1 MKVVSKRFLSA
12 LLCVSFASTMSVG
25 QETPPADQ
33 APAGPQRPGMQ
44 GAQQASG
51 DPQPYDRVITK
62 DAKSKDGIFKVHQVK
77 DRHFFEIP
85 KNMLNKEF
93 LWVSQISRTTLG
105 VGNGGDP
112 LGNSV
117 VRWERVDNKVH
128 LRTINYRY
136 TAGSNERV
144 NLAVQAANND
154 TILMTFNIAAFGPE
168 DAPVIEVG
176 RLFTTDVFEISAR
189 QRLGATA
196 LDASRTYIEKITA
209 FPENINIVATHTYT
223 RAAAPGGAPGG
234 GAFGQ
239 QGMNPGSATVV
250 MHHSMVKLPDNP
262 MMPRYFDPR
271 VGYFSLQKT
280 DFGSDEHSALNRRL
294 ILRWRLEKKDPSA
307 ELSEPVK
314 PIIYYIDRAT
324 PKQWIEYTKRG
335 VEKWQKAFE
344 AAGFKNAI
352 IAKMAPSKE
361 EDPDFDASDA
371 RYSVIRWLA
380 STTENARGPNVH
392 DPRTGEIL
400 EADIEMYHNILNLLK
415 NWYFVQVSPLDARA
429 QKLPFSDELM
439 GELVEYVVAHE
450 VGHTLGF
457 QHNMKSSS
465 TYTIENVRDRNWVKK
480 MGHTPSLMDYSRY
493 NYVAQPE
500 DNIDVADL
508 IPGIGPYDVWAT
520 RWGYKPIPG
529 AKAPEEEKSI
539 LDSWAREQDSTPWFR
554 FSTAGAMG
562 SDPGDLTE
570 AVGDAD
576 AVRATTLGLKNLER
590 VSKLLLS
597 ATTTKTG
604 EPYDELS
611 EVYGRMLG
619 QWTLEMNHVTAIV
632 GGFDSQQRHIG
643 QEGVRFTPVAK
654 ARQTEAVKFLLDNA
668 FNTPNWMVDKNIL
681 RRIEPVGVLNRI
693 RNAQNS
699 VLNNLLSSSRFARIV
714 EQRVL
719 DGTSSYAPTD
729 FVSDVRRGVWK
740 ELDGGRVVVDEYRRN
755 LQRAY
760 LDIVNLKLNPP
771 AQTTQTPASPQAAL
785 AAAMN
790 ITSGDERGVY
800 RAELRALNASL
811 GAALART
818 TDKATRAHIEASRD
832 QISKILN
839 PSFAGV
845 PTSAPART
853 AFAVFEDLLKSDF
866 CWHDFSVRN

>member
-1 MKVVSKRFLSA
+1 MA
-12 LLCVSFASTMSVG
+12 VG
-25 QETPPADQ
+25 QETPPAEPT
-33 APAGPQRPGMQ
+33 PAGPPRPANAAGP
-44 GAQQASG
+44 QQASG

-62 DAKSKDGIFKVHQVK
+62 DAKSKDGIFKVHQIK
-77 DRHFFEIP
+77 DRYFFEIP
-85 KNMLNKEF
+85 KSMLDKEF

-105 VGNGGDP
+105 AGNGGDP
-112 LGNSV
+112 LGNRV
-117 VRWERVDNKVH
+117 VRWERVENKIH
-128 LRTINYRY
+128 LRSINYRY
-136 TAGSNERV
+136 TAGANEQV
-144 NLAVQAANND
+144 SLAVQAANND
-154 TILMTFNIAAFGPE
+154 TILMTFNVATYGPE
-168 DAPVIEVG
+168 EAPVIEVG
-176 RLFTTDVFEISAR
+176 RLFTTDVFELSAR
-189 QRLGATA
+189 QRLSATA
-196 LDASRTYIEKITA
+196 LDPTRTYIEKIST
-209 FPENINIVATHTYT
+209 FPENLNVVATHTYT
-223 RAAAPGGAPGG
+223 RAAAPAGAGA

-271 VGYFSLQKT
+271 VGYFSLQQT
-280 DFGSDEHSALNRRL
+280 DFGSNEHRALNRRL

-314 PIIYYIDRAT
+314 PIVFYIDQAT
-324 PKQWIEYTKRG
+324 PKQWIEATKRG

-361 EDPDFDASDA
+361 EDPDFDPSDA

-400 EADIEMYHNILNLLK
+400 EADIEMYHNILNLLRS
-415 NWYFVQVSPLDARA
+415 WYFVQVGPLDPRA
-429 QKLPFSDELM
+429 QKLPFPDELM
-439 GELVEYVVAHE
+439 ADLVEYVVAHE

-465 TYTIENVRDRNWVKK
+465 TYTIENIRDREWVKK

-529 AKAPEEEKSI
+529 AKSPEDEQRI
-539 LDSWAREQDSTPWFR
+539 LDSWSREQDTTPWFR
-554 FSTAGAMG
+554 FSTAGSMG
-562 SDPGDLTE
+562 SDPGELTE

-590 VSKLLLS
+590 VSKLLLG

-604 EPYDELS
+604 VPYDDLTELYS
-611 EVYGRMLG
+611 RMLG
-619 QWTLEMNHVTAIV
+619 QWTLEMNHVSAVV
-632 GGFDSQQRHIG
+632 GGFDSQQKHVG
-643 QEGVRFTPVAK
+643 QDGVRFTPVPK
-654 ARQTEAVKFLLDNA
+654 ARQTEAVRFLLDNA
-668 FNTPNWMVDKNIL
+668 FVTPSWMVDKDIL

-693 RNAQNS
+693 RTAQNN
-699 VLNNLLSSSRFARIV
+699 VLNNLLSSPRFARLV
-714 EQRVL
+714 EQRAL
-719 DGTSSYAPTD
+719 DGNSSYSPTD

-740 ELDGGRVVVDEYRRN
+740 ELDGGRVVIDEYRRN
-755 LQRAY
+755 VQRSY
-760 LDIVNLKLNPP
+760 LDAVNLKLNPP
-771 AQTTQTPASPQAAL
+771 PASTQAAQTPQAML

-811 GAALART
+811 TSALART
-818 TDKATRAHIEASRD
+818 TDRATRAHIEASRD

-845 PTSAPART
+845 PTATGART
-853 AFAVFEDLLKSDF
+853 AFAGFEELLRADF
-866 CWHDFSVRN
+866 CWHDFSINH

>member
-1 MKVVSKRFLSA
+1 MQSISKRFLSA
-12 LLCVSFASTMSVG
+12 LLCLSFASTMAVG
-25 QETPPADQ
+25 QETPPAEQ
-33 APAGPQRPGMQ
+33 TPAGPPRPANAAGS
-44 GAQQASG
+44 QQASG

-77 DRHFFEIP
+77 DRYFFEIP
-85 KNMLNKEF
+85 KSMLDKEF

-112 LGNSV
+112 LGNRV
-117 VRWERVDNKVH
+117 VRWEKVDNKIH
-128 LRTINYRY
+128 LRSINYRY
-136 TAGSNERV
+136 TAGANEQV
-144 NLAVQAANND
+144 SLAVQAANND
-154 TILMTFNIAAFGPE
+154 TILMTFNVATYGPE
-168 DAPVIEVG
+168 EAPVIEVG
-176 RLFTTDVFEISAR
+176 RLFTTDVFELSAR
-189 QRLGATA
+189 QRLSATA
-196 LDASRTYIEKITA
+196 LDPTRTYIEKITT
-209 FPENINIVATHTYT
+209 FPENLNVVATHTYT
-223 RAAAPGGAPGG
+223 RAAAPAGAGA

-271 VGYFSLQKT
+271 VGYFSLQQT
-280 DFGSDEHSALNRRL
+280 DFGSNEHRALNRRL

-314 PIIYYIDRAT
+314 PIVFYIDQAT
-324 PKQWIEYTKRG
+324 PKQWIEATKRG

-361 EDPDFDASDA
+361 EDPDFDPSDA

-400 EADIEMYHNILNLLK
+400 EADIEMYHNILNLLRS
-415 NWYFVQVSPLDARA
+415 WYFVQVGPLDPRA
-429 QKLPFSDELM
+429 QKLPFPDELM
-439 GELVEYVVAHE
+439 ADLVEYVVAHE

-465 TYTIENVRDRNWVKK
+465 TYTIENIRDREWVKK

-529 AKAPEEEKSI
+529 AKSPEDEQRI
-539 LDSWAREQDSTPWFR
+539 LDSWAREQDTTPWFR
-554 FSTAGAMG
+554 FSTAGSMG
-562 SDPGDLTE
+562 SDPGELTE

-590 VSKLLLS
+590 VSKLLLN

-604 EPYDELS
+604 VPYDDLTEL
-611 EVYGRMLG
+611 YGRMLG
-619 QWTLEMNHVTAIV
+619 QWTLEMNHVSAIV
-632 GGFDSQQRHIG
+632 GGFDSQQKHVG
-643 QEGVRFTPVAK
+643 QDGVRFTPVPK

-668 FNTPNWMVDKNIL
+668 FITPSWMVDKDIL

-693 RNAQNS
+693 RNAQNN
-699 VLNNLLSSSRFARIV
+699 VLNNLLSSARFARLV
-714 EQRVL
+714 EQRAL
-719 DGTSSYAPTD
+719 DGNSSYAPTD

-740 ELDGGRVVVDEYRRN
+740 ELDGGRVVIDEYRRN
-755 LQRAY
+755 IQRSY
-760 LDIVNLKLNPP
+760 LDAVNLKLNPP
-771 AQTTQTPASPQAAL
+771 PASAQAAQTPQAML

-800 RAELRALNASL
+800 RAELRALSASL
-811 GAALART
+811 TAALART
-818 TDKATRAHIEASRD
+818 TDRATRAHIEASRD

-845 PTSAPART
+845 STTPAART
-853 AFAVFEDLLKSDF
+853 AFAGFEELLRADF
-866 CWHDFSVRN
+866 CWHDFSINH